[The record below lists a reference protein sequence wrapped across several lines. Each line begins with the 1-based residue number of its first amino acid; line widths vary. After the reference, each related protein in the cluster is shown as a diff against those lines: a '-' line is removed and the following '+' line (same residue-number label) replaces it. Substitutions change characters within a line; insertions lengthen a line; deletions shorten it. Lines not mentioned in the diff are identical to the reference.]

1 MAALDHGGP
10 GVYNIVDNH
19 PAPVSEWLP
28 HLAAVLGAKPPRHVP
43 AWIGRLA
50 AGEVGVV
57 MMTQSRG
64 SSNAKARREL
74 GWEPAH
80 PSWRSGFAET
90 AGGTAAGAARARA
103 RTHER

>member
-1 MAALDHGGP
+1 
-10 GVYNIVDNH
+10 
-19 PAPVSEWLP
+19 
-28 HLAAVLGAKPPRHVP
+28 
-43 AWIGRLA
+43 
-50 AGEVGVV
+50 

-90 AGGTAAGAARARA
+90 AGGTAAGTARSRA

>member
-1 MAALDHGGP
+1 
-10 GVYNIVDNH
+10 VYNIVDDE

-28 HLAAVLGAKPPRHVP
+28 ELAAMLGAKPPRRIP

-50 AGEVGVV
+50 TGEVGVA

-74 GWEPAH
+74 GWEPAY
-80 PSWRSGFAET
+80 PSWRAGFSQT
-90 AGGTAAGAARARA
+90 VGGTPHGVRSR
-103 RTHER
+103 R